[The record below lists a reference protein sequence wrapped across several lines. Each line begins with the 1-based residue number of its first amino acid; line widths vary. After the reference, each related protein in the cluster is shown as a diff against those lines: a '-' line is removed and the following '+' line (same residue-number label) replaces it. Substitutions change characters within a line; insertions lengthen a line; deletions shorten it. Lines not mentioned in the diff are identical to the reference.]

1 MKICPYY
8 YQSFHQILERTIILA
23 DRLGPQLGGLFRTK
37 IEFIYMINNKIV
49 LLKVDFVGHK
59 RTTLN
64 GGWWWGRWDS
74 NPHTEGART

>member
-1 MKICPYY
+1 M
-8 YQSFHQILERTIILA
+8 SILLSELSSDPRKNHNIS
-23 DRLGPQLGGLFRTK
+23 GPTGAPTGGLFRTK

-49 LLKVDFVGHK
+49 LLKVGFVGHK